1 MIMPCVNATSAGE
14 RAGSTPFVD
23 GGRILLGFPGAP
35 GCTTTGAVAESVC
48 CARKARER
56 NAAAALAASSTPL
69 SAAHILAARRCD
81 MHATRKRASLEFRAS
96 LNIFILLVPSG
107 RYRSSGGLS

>member
-1 MIMPCVNATSAGE
+1 MIIPCMNATSAGE
-14 RAGSTPFVD
+14 RSGRTPLVDAGRV
-23 GGRILLGFPGAP
+23 LLGFPGAP

-48 CARKARER
+48 CARPARDP

-81 MHATRKRASLEFRAS
+81 VHATRKRSILAFRAS
-96 LNIFILLVPSG
+96 LNIFIVLVPSG
-107 RYRSSGGLS
+107 